1 MAISKKETCLIHRD
15 WHDEENDFKEKSVRY
30 TEIRHTISHMRS
42 RMRESCKSGSVRDAS
57 CKRCVYSTPY
67 TKGIKEALIDLLE
80 KSGMKY
86 QVNGT
91 SDKSISSTLNIC
103 IDGVA
108 SEALMI
114 SMKQFCAL
122 SNGSACTSKNYS
134 PSYVLM
140 IMEIPTE
147 QIENSIR
154 ISWGPDTDRN
164 EVLKNFTELLEITK
178 QIRG

>member
-1 MAISKKETCLIHRD
+1 M
-15 WHDEENDFKEKSVRY
+15 
-30 TEIRHTISHMRS
+30 ISHMKS

-108 SEALMI
+108 SEAPPPCPDPDFHGFC
-114 SMKQFCAL
+114 KQ
-122 SNGSACTSKNYS
+122 KDIRPYS
-134 PSYVLM
+134 ILWPLFHLP
-140 IMEIPTE
+140 EA
-147 QIENSIR
+147 
-154 ISWGPDTDRN
+154 
-164 EVLKNFTELLEITK
+164 
-178 QIRG
+178 

>member
-1 MAISKKETCLIHRD
+1 MLLEGRGLHMAISKKETCPIH
-15 WHDEENDFKEKSVRY
+15 EEIDFKEKSVGY
-30 TEIRHTISHMRS
+30 TEIGHMISHMKS

-114 SMKQFCAL
+114 STKQFCAL

-147 QIENSIR
+147 QIENSI
-154 ISWGPDTDRN
+154 
-164 EVLKNFTELLEITK
+164 
-178 QIRG
+178 